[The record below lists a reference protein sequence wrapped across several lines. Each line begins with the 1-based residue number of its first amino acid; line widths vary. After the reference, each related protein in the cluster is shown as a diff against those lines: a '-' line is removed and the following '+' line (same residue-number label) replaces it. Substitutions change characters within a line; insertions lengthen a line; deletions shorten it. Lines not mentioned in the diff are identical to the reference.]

1 MVSWLWLKT
10 LHVTRPV
17 VATFKVCHDWTV
29 FQSCWQVT
37 MMRTFTFST
46 PATVMGRITAGDTRV
61 TATMLQVKGIYC
73 ILHACYNYY
82 RFSFCETISPFFF
95 SFLLVLENPV
105 KGVNFYGPCSEFVVS
120 GSDCGHIYLWDKNS
134 ARVVQFMEG
143 DRGGV
148 VRHWSRLVPLTSGLK
163 IDREE

>member
-1 MVSWLWLKT
+1 MVSRLWLKT
-10 LHVTRPV
+10 LHVIWPV
-17 VATFKVCHDWTV
+17 VAAFSVCRV

-46 PATVMGRITAGDTRV
+46 PATATGQITAGDTRV
-61 TATMLQVKGIYC
+61 TATMQQVLLLNLIWFYC
-73 ILHACYNYY
+73 STRHISHFACYIQC
-82 RFSFCETISPFFF
+82 RFIFCVTFSPFFS
-95 SFLLVLENPV
+95 SFHLLLENPV

-148 VRHWSRLVPLTSGLK
+148 VRDCHFTDL
-163 IDREE
+163 D

>member
-10 LHVTRPV
+10 LHVTWPV

-37 MMRTFTFST
+37 MTKTFTFST

-73 ILHACYNYY
+73 ILHACYNQY
-82 RFSFCETISPFFF
+82 RFSFCETISPFFPLSVCYWKIQWRELTF
-95 SFLLVLENPV
+95 MVPVVSLLSAAVTVDTSTCGIRTLLVW
-105 KGVNFYGPCSEFVVS
+105 FS
-120 GSDCGHIYLWDKNS
+120 LW
-134 ARVVQFMEG
+134 
-143 DRGGV
+143 
-148 VRHWSRLVPLTSGLK
+148 
-163 IDREE
+163 RETGEEW